1 MKPFSRLYL
10 FSLPLLL
17 ICMMLFQP
25 LQAQDA
31 VEEGTIRFAVIGD
44 YGLAGKN
51 SKAVSDMV
59 HSWNVDFI
67 ITIGDNN
74 YNVGSAET
82 IDENVGQYYH
92 DFIAPYTGAYGL
104 GAEINRFFP
113 TLGNH
118 DWQTED
124 AQPYLDY
131 FTLPGNERYY
141 DFTAGPVHLFALDN
155 NYAEPDGFRANSIQ
169 AEWLKTQLANTIA
182 PWKIVYMHVPPYSS
196 GHQGS
201 SLAMQWPF
209 AEWGVDAV
217 LTGHDHDYE
226 RLLVDGIPY
235 FVNGVGG
242 GAIYAFETPIP
253 ESQFRY
259 NKTYGA
265 MLITANKTQITF
277 EFYSVAEG
285 GTLIDSY
292 TLYAEN

>member
-1 MKPFSRLYL
+1 MKLISRR
-10 FSLPLLL
+10 LL
-17 ICMMLFQP
+17 IVLTISLACVLILQP
-25 LQAQDA
+25 LHAQED
-31 VEEGTIRFAVIGD
+31 TDDSTSRFAVIGD

-51 SKAVSDMV
+51 SKDVSDMV
-59 HSWNVDFI
+59 HSWDGDFI
-67 ITIGDNN
+67 ITVGDNN
-74 YNVGSAET
+74 YNVGSADT
-82 IDENVGQYYH
+82 IDENIGQYYH
-92 DFIAPYTGAYGL
+92 DFIAPYTGTYGL

-118 DWQTED
+118 DWQTDE

-131 FTLPGNERYY
+131 FALPGNERYY
-141 DFTAGPVHLFALDN
+141 DFRAGPLHFFALDN
-155 NYAEPDGFRANSIQ
+155 NYAEPDGFRRTSIQ
-169 AEWLKTQLANTIA
+169 AEWLQTQLAASTA
-182 PWKIVYMHVPPYSS
+182 PWKLAYMHVPPFSS

-201 SLAMQWPF
+201 SPAMQWPF
-209 AEWGVDAV
+209 AAWGVDAV

-265 MLITANKTQITF
+265 MLVTANETQITF
-277 EFYSVAEG
+277 EFYSVFEG
-285 GTLIDSY
+285 GTLIDTY
-292 TLYAEN
+292 TLSASD

>member
-1 MKPFSRLYL
+1 MKLISRR
-10 FSLPLLL
+10 LL
-17 ICMMLFQP
+17 IVLTISLACVLILQP
-25 LQAQDA
+25 LHAQED
-31 VEEGTIRFAVIGD
+31 TDDSTSRFAVIGD

-51 SKAVSDMV
+51 SKDVSDMV
-59 HSWNVDFI
+59 HSWDVDFI
-67 ITIGDNN
+67 ITVGDNN
-74 YNVGSAET
+74 YNVGSADT
-82 IDENVGQYYH
+82 IDENIGQYYH
-92 DFIAPYTGAYGL
+92 DFIAPYTGTYGL

-118 DWQTED
+118 DWQTDE

-131 FTLPGNERYY
+131 FALPGNERYY
-141 DFTAGPVHLFALDN
+141 DFRAGPLHFFALDN
-155 NYAEPDGFRANSIQ
+155 NYAEPDGFRRTSIQ
-169 AEWLKTQLANTIA
+169 AEWLQTQLAASTA
-182 PWKIVYMHVPPYSS
+182 PWKLAYMHVPPFSS

-201 SLAMQWPF
+201 SPAMQWPF
-209 AEWGVDAV
+209 AAWGVDAV

-265 MLITANKTQITF
+265 MLVTANETQITF
-277 EFYSVAEG
+277 EFYSVFEG
-285 GTLIDSY
+285 GTLIDTY
-292 TLYAEN
+292 TLSASD